1 MPATIRLGSK
11 GKDVATWQRILGIP
25 ESSVFDG
32 DTKERTI
39 DWQKSHKLVP
49 DGIVGP
55 ATWGAA
61 TGTSFSGNV
70 PVSTAQNADKAAY
83 EAAKRALPSLK
94 EPAIQYLVTVARGEG
109 FYGSGWGNP
118 SAKTIEESKKHGL
131 TGYEGKGSNNWGAV
145 QGMGSAGSFPHVDF
159 GWLTPEGLHWKGQGP
174 KVWGPYVAPYKRY
187 STQDDG
193 AKDMA
198 MILLKSN
205 VLNALSN
212 GDLEGA
218 VKAQHANGYFELDP
232 KKYFDAVQRNYAQL
246 VSNLGWSPVLT
257 SAAKKGMGMLLVL
270 ALAAGGI
277 WAIGK
282 GLKG

>member
-11 GKDVATWQRILGIP
+11 GKDVATWQRVLGIP
-25 ESSVFDG
+25 ESGVFDG

-39 DWQKSHKLVP
+39 DWQKRHKLVP

-61 TGTSFSGNV
+61 TGTGASATVSV
-70 PVSTAQNADKAAY
+70 PVSPSQNTDRWAY
-83 EAAKRALPSLK
+83 ETAKRALPSIA
-94 EPAIQYLVTVARGEG
+94 EPGIQYLVTVARGEG
-109 FYGSGWGNP
+109 FYGKGWKGP
-118 SAKTIEESKKHGL
+118 GV
-131 TGYEGKGSNNWGAV
+131 GSNNWGAV
-145 QGMGSAGSFPHVDF
+145 QGKGNAGSFPNQDHHADGKAYTGEF
-159 GWLTPEGLHWKGQGP
+159 KKYLTPE
-174 KVWGPYVAPYKRY
+174 
-187 STQDDG
+187 DG

-198 MILLKSN
+198 KVLLKPN